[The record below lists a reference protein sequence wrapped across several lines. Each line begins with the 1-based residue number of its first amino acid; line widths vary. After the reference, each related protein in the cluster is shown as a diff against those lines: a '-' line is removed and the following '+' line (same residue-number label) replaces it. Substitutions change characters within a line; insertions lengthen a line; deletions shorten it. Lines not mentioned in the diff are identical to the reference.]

1 MTGIPTSVGD
11 AYIFCTPL
19 KGFYFSCYPEL
30 LELSKYRGGFSF
42 LDYGWGGGRRK
53 PNVDIFQS
61 GLWKR

>member
-42 LDYGWGGGRRK
+42 LDYGWGGGGG
-53 PNVDIFQS
+53 N
-61 GLWKR
+61 LM